1 MILERPGR
9 RNEKRLAP
17 KPYDPGWVGALPF
30 EEVFDYSYD
39 GVMRSFDDS
48 QARLGLGRIDVL
60 QIHDIGRATHGAR
73 HDHHWAAL
81 TTGGGFRALDALRR
95 AGLIRAIGVGAN
107 ETEVIHDALEEF
119 DLDCCLV
126 AGRYTLLDQAAAQSL
141 LPLCEKRGVAV
152 FIGGPFNSGILAA
165 PAGVPK
171 KFNYRDADEATIRR
185 YEAIAAIC
193 ARHGVPVPA
202 AALQFPLA
210 HPAVAT
216 VLVGCRTAEEMR
228 QAASWIRAPI
238 PSGLWADFKA
248 KDLLNAAATVQC

>member
-1 MILERPGR
+1 M
-9 RNEKRLAP
+9 
-17 KPYDPGWVGALPF
+17 
-30 EEVFDYSYD
+30 
-39 GVMRSFDDS
+39 
-48 QARLGLGRIDVL
+48 
-60 QIHDIGRATHGAR
+60 
-73 HDHHWAAL
+73 
-81 TTGGGFRALDALRR
+81 
-95 AGLIRAIGVGAN
+95 
-107 ETEVIHDALEEF
+107 
-119 DLDCCLV
+119 
-126 AGRYTLLDQAAAQSL
+126 
-141 LPLCEKRGVAV
+141 
-152 FIGGPFNSGILAA
+152 
-165 PAGVPK
+165 PK